1 MYMTTPSNEA
11 YQLIETLYDYSII
24 SKNEEYVLFLIDF
37 LLYEAYQNDYITFTL
52 SDTQEAK
59 YSELESLSVAEL
71 ENYIIENDDE
81 LKVYY
86 YYVLVSILYELSYYI

>member
-1 MYMTTPSNEA
+1 MTTPSNEA